1 MSRSR
6 SFKSLYTDA
15 KVFFQEELWLKD
27 MSALPRMR
35 QLLFALC
42 RVVMIVIRGFKDDH
56 CSLQASALTYITLV
70 SLVPMLAIMFS
81 FSKGLGMQ
89 NRVLDKVGLERYQ
102 VGDASAGDGAEWQ
115 YRVIAEPG
123 ARKVDAGVDAG
134 GSAVSPLNAAAVVPD
149 QDGTGRAGGGDPGD
163 AVGAG
168 EQLSAPGEVSGL
180 ARRLPAPMQKALVT
194 VFNYVE
200 NTSFAALGLI
210 GSVLLLFSVIGSM
223 AKLEDSFNKIWGV
236 KQGRPFL
243 RKLSEYLV
251 VLILLPVIFLIATSV
266 NTLLLS
272 NQVFAYLYAH
282 VGVVAWLL
290 EKLGALI
297 GVAFVLSGFAFL
309 YVFMPNTK
317 VKGFPALM
325 AGLTAGLLWYL
336 VQWAFLSLQVGLTKY
351 NTIYGTF
358 AALPF
363 FLAWLYANWSIILFG
378 AEVSFAIQNHRTIHL
393 EKASESTGTGAC
405 IILGQVILYE
415 ASKAF
420 HDGRGSW
427 NPAEFGREN
436 SIPSRVLQRIVDVL
450 ERHGVLIKVAGET
463 AEGFRYV
470 PGQDLAV
477 LSPAD
482 VEEAFRESQTVDA
495 RAYMHFLP
503 NKLRSNYLAIYGDFC
518 LRLRGMTIQ
527 QLIGEV
533 GGDGSSPSERKA

>member
-1 MSRSR
+1 MSKSR
-6 SFKSLYTDA
+6 SFKNLYADA
-15 KVFFQEELWLKD
+15 KAFFQEELWVKD
-27 MSALPRMR
+27 LSALPRVR

-42 RVVMIVIRGFKDDH
+42 RVVMIVIRGFKDDQ

-89 NRVLDKVGLERYQ
+89 KRVLDKIGVERYQ
-102 VGDASAGDGAEWQ
+102 VEDASARDGVTWQ
-115 YRVIAEPG
+115 YRVI
-123 ARKVDAGVDAG
+123 
-134 GSAVSPLNAAAVVPD
+134 SNSNAPAAD
-149 QDGTGRAGGGDPGD
+149 GGGTVAPPKKAGASAPG
-163 AVGAG
+163 VVAG
-168 EQLSAPGEVSGL
+168 EQANASGL
-180 ARRLPAPMQKALVT
+180 AQRLPEPMQKALVT

-210 GSVLLLFSVIGSM
+210 GLLLLLFSVIGSM
-223 AKLEDSFNKIWGV
+223 ARLEESFNKIWGV
-236 KQGRPFL
+236 KRGRPFL

-272 NQVFAYLYAH
+272 NQFYTYLHEH
-282 VGVVAWLL
+282 VGFAAWLI
-290 EKLGALI
+290 EKLGALC

-317 VKGFPALM
+317 VKSFPALM
-325 AGLTAGLLWYL
+325 AGLTAGLLWYV
-336 VQWAFLSLQVGLTKY
+336 VQWAFLSLQVGLTRY

-393 EKASESTGTGAC
+393 EKASESMGTGAC

-450 ERHGVLIKVAGET
+450 DRHGVLIKVAGET

-470 PGQDLAV
+470 PGRDLAV

-482 VEEAFRESQTVDA
+482 VEEAFRESQAVDA

-503 NKLRSNYLAIYGDFC
+503 KKLRSDYTVIYGDFC
-518 LRLRGMTIQ
+518 QRLRGVTFQ
-527 QLIGEV
+527 QLLGENAV
-533 GGDGSSPSERKA
+533 SPQEREA

>member
-1 MSRSR
+1 MSKSR
-6 SFKSLYTDA
+6 SFKNLYADA
-15 KVFFQEELWLKD
+15 KAFFQEELWVKD
-27 MSALPRMR
+27 LSALPRVR

-42 RVVMIVIRGFKDDH
+42 RVVMIVIRGFKDDQ

-89 NRVLDKVGLERYQ
+89 KRVLDKIGVERYQ
-102 VGDASAGDGAEWQ
+102 VEDASARDGVIWQ
-115 YRVIAEPG
+115 YRVI
-123 ARKVDAGVDAG
+123 
-134 GSAVSPLNAAAVVPD
+134 SNSNAPAAD
-149 QDGTGRAGGGDPGD
+149 GGGTVTPPKKAGASAPG
-163 AVGAG
+163 VVAG
-168 EQLSAPGEVSGL
+168 EQANASGL
-180 ARRLPAPMQKALVT
+180 AQRLPEPMQKALVT

-210 GSVLLLFSVIGSM
+210 GLLLLLFSVIGSM
-223 AKLEDSFNKIWGV
+223 ARLEESFNKIWGV
-236 KQGRPFL
+236 KRGRPFL

-272 NQVFAYLYAH
+272 NQFYTYLHEH
-282 VGVVAWLL
+282 VGFAAWLI
-290 EKLGALI
+290 EKLGALC

-317 VKGFPALM
+317 VKSFPALM
-325 AGLTAGLLWYL
+325 AGLTAGLLWYV
-336 VQWAFLSLQVGLTKY
+336 VQWAFLSLQVGLTRY

-393 EKASESTGTGAC
+393 EKASESMGTGAC

-450 ERHGVLIKVAGET
+450 DRHGVLIKVAGET

-470 PGQDLAV
+470 PGRDLAV

-482 VEEAFRESQTVDA
+482 VEEAFRESQAVDA

-503 NKLRSNYLAIYGDFC
+503 KKLRSDYTVIYGDFC
-518 LRLRGMTIQ
+518 QRLRGVTFQ
-527 QLIGEV
+527 QLLGENAV
-533 GGDGSSPSERKA
+533 SPQEREA

>member
-1 MSRSR
+1 MSKSR
-6 SFKSLYTDA
+6 SFKNLYADA
-15 KVFFQEELWLKD
+15 KAFFQEELWVKD
-27 MSALPRMR
+27 LSALPRVR

-42 RVVMIVIRGFKDDH
+42 RVVMIVIRGFKDDQ

-89 NRVLDKVGLERYQ
+89 KRVLDKIGVERYQ
-102 VGDASAGDGAEWQ
+102 VEDASARDGVTWQ
-115 YRVIAEPG
+115 YRVI
-123 ARKVDAGVDAG
+123 
-134 GSAVSPLNAAAVVPD
+134 SNSNAPAAD
-149 QDGTGRAGGGDPGD
+149 GGGTVAPPKKAGASAPG
-163 AVGAG
+163 VVAG
-168 EQLSAPGEVSGL
+168 EQANASGL
-180 ARRLPAPMQKALVT
+180 AQRLPEPMQKALVT

-210 GSVLLLFSVIGSM
+210 GLLLLLFSVIGSM
-223 AKLEDSFNKIWGV
+223 ARLEESFNKIWGV
-236 KQGRPFL
+236 KRGRPFL

-272 NQVFAYLYAH
+272 NQFFAYLQEH
-282 VGVVAWLL
+282 VGFAAWLL
-290 EKLGALI
+290 EKLGALC

-317 VKGFPALM
+317 VKSFPALM

-336 VQWAFLSLQVGLTKY
+336 VQWAFLSLQVGLTRY

-378 AEVSFAIQNHRTIHL
+378 AEVCFAIQNHRTIHL

-420 HDGRGSW
+420 RDGRGSW

-450 ERHGVLIKVAGET
+450 DRHGVLIKVAGET

-470 PGQDLAV
+470 PGRDLAV

-482 VEEAFRESQTVDA
+482 VEEAFRESQAVDA

-503 NKLRSNYLAIYGDFC
+503 KKLRNDYSVIYGDFC
-518 LRLRGMTIQ
+518 QRLRGVTFQ
-527 QLIGEV
+527 QLLNEV
-533 GGDGSSPSERKA
+533 GENATSPQERKA

>member
-1 MSRSR
+1 MGRSR
-6 SFKSLYTDA
+6 SFKSLYA
-15 KVFFQEELWLKD
+15 EGKAFFQEELWLKD

-35 QLLFALC
+35 QFLFALC
-42 RVVMIVIRGFKDDH
+42 RVAMIVVRGFKDDN

-89 NRVLDKVGLERYQ
+89 NRLLDKVGLERYQ
-102 VGDASAGDGAEWQ
+102 EPGAKSGEGAIWK
-115 YRVIAEPG
+115 YRVIAEAAAEDG
-123 ARKVDAGVDAG
+123 ADAVAAAAGDTAAAAGEAGPAGVPADPDAAG
-134 GSAVSPLNAAAVVPD
+134 AA
-149 QDGTGRAGGGDPGD
+149 GRPPMPGD
-163 AVGAG
+163 
-168 EQLSAPGEVSGL
+168 VSGL
-180 ARRLPAPMQKALVT
+180 ARHLPEPMQEALVT

-223 AKLEDSFNKIWGV
+223 AKLEDSFNTIWGV

-272 NQVFAYLYAH
+272 NQVFTYLYEH
-282 VGVVAWLL
+282 VGFVAWLL
-290 EKLGALI
+290 EKLGTLI
-297 GVAFVLSGFAFL
+297 GVGFVLFGFGFL

-317 VKGFPALM
+317 VKSFPALM
-325 AGLTAGLLWYL
+325 AGVTAGLLWYL

-393 EKASESTGTGAC
+393 EKASEATGTGAC

-427 NPAEFGREN
+427 DPAEFGREN
-436 SIPSRVLQRIVDVL
+436 SIPSRILLRIVDVL
-450 ERHGVLIKVAGET
+450 ERHQVLIKVAGET
-463 AEGFRYV
+463 ADGFRYV

-477 LSPAD
+477 LTPAD
-482 VEEAFRESQTVDA
+482 VEEAFRESQAVDA

-503 NKLRSNYLAIYGDFC
+503 AKLRNNYLAIYGDFC
-518 LRLRGMTIQ
+518 QRLQKITFQ
-527 QLIGEV
+527 QLIGEAA
-533 GGDGSSPSERKA
+533 GMSDSERKS

>member
-1 MSRSR
+1 MSKSR
-6 SFKSLYTDA
+6 SFKNLYADA
-15 KVFFQEELWLKD
+15 KAFFQEELWVKD
-27 MSALPRMR
+27 LSALPRVR

-42 RVVMIVIRGFKDDH
+42 RVVMIVIRGFKDDQ

-89 NRVLDKVGLERYQ
+89 KRVLDKIGVERYQ
-102 VGDASAGDGAEWQ
+102 VEDASARDGVTWR
-115 YRVIAEPG
+115 YRVISNSSAPAADDGGAVAPPKKAETQSPGVVVGEKSPG
-123 ARKVDAGVDAG
+123 AG
-134 GSAVSPLNAAAVVPD
+134 NA
-149 QDGTGRAGGGDPGD
+149 
-163 AVGAG
+163 
-168 EQLSAPGEVSGL
+168 SGL
-180 ARRLPAPMQKALVT
+180 AGRLPEPMQKALVT

-210 GSVLLLFSVIGSM
+210 GLLLLLFSVIKSM
-223 AKLEDSFNKIWGV
+223 ARLEESFNIIWGV
-236 KQGRPFL
+236 KRGRPFL

-272 NQVFAYLYAH
+272 NQFFAYLQEH
-282 VGVVAWLL
+282 VGFAAWLL
-290 EKLGALI
+290 EKLGALC
-297 GVAFVLSGFAFL
+297 GVAFVLFGFAFL
-309 YVFMPNTK
+309 YMFMPNTK
-317 VKGFPALM
+317 VKSFPALI
-325 AGLTAGLLWYL
+325 AGSTVGLLWYV

-393 EKASESTGTGAC
+393 EKASESMGTGAC

-420 HDGRGSW
+420 RDGRGSW
-427 NPAEFGREN
+427 NPAKFGREN

-450 ERHGVLIKVAGET
+450 DRHGVLIKVAGET

-470 PGQDLAV
+470 PGRDLAV

-482 VEEAFRESQTVDA
+482 VEEAFRESQAVDA
-495 RAYMHFLP
+495 RVYMHFLP
-503 NKLRSNYLAIYGDFC
+503 KKLRDDYAVIYGDFC
-518 LRLRGMTIQ
+518 QRLRGVTFQ
-527 QLIGEV
+527 QLLNEV
-533 GGDGSSPSERKA
+533 GVDAASSQERKA

>member
-1 MSRSR
+1 MSKSR
-6 SFKSLYTDA
+6 SFKNLYADA
-15 KVFFQEELWLKD
+15 KAFFQEELWVKD
-27 MSALPRMR
+27 LSALPRVR

-42 RVVMIVIRGFKDDH
+42 RVVMIVIRGFKDDQ

-89 NRVLDKVGLERYQ
+89 KRVLDKIGVERYQ
-102 VGDASAGDGAEWQ
+102 VEDASARDGVTWQ
-115 YRVIAEPG
+115 YRVI
-123 ARKVDAGVDAG
+123 
-134 GSAVSPLNAAAVVPD
+134 SNSNAPAAD
-149 QDGTGRAGGGDPGD
+149 GGGTVTPPKKAGASAPG
-163 AVGAG
+163 VVAG
-168 EQLSAPGEVSGL
+168 EQANASGL
-180 ARRLPAPMQKALVT
+180 AQRLPEPMQKALVT

-210 GSVLLLFSVIGSM
+210 GLLLLLFSVIGSM
-223 AKLEDSFNKIWGV
+223 ARLEESFNKIWGV
-236 KQGRPFL
+236 KRGRPFL

-272 NQVFAYLYAH
+272 NQFYTYLHEH
-282 VGVVAWLL
+282 VGFAAWLI
-290 EKLGALI
+290 EKLGALC

-317 VKGFPALM
+317 VKSFPALM
-325 AGLTAGLLWYL
+325 AGLTAGLLWYV
-336 VQWAFLSLQVGLTKY
+336 VQWAFLSLQVGLTRY

-393 EKASESTGTGAC
+393 EKASESMGTGAC

-450 ERHGVLIKVAGET
+450 DRHGVLIKVAGET

-470 PGQDLAV
+470 PGRDLAV

-482 VEEAFRESQTVDA
+482 VEEAFRESQAVDA

-503 NKLRSNYLAIYGDFC
+503 KKLRSDYTVIYGDFC
-518 LRLRGMTIQ
+518 QRLRGVTFQ
-527 QLIGEV
+527 QLLGENAV
-533 GGDGSSPSERKA
+533 SPQEREA